1 MQRKTASHGTI
12 ILLLGALCLLSCGP
26 AWLVPAG
33 MAGSVPRQMMSQ
45 QAVAASA
52 LTVGALARGRIS
64 GALMGGCFAACLLP
78 LLLARGSRMGMASVA
93 PFGCIEDGATDPSLF
108 IQTNVNLGDK
118 KMDFMKAASKA
129 VAESLGKP
137 ESYVAVSVQD
147 GQDIIW
153 GGSDAPC
160 ALCKVISLG
169 SINKENNGALTKKV
183 SELLAEFDVPPNRI
197 YVNFFDLERQN
208 VGYNGA
214 TFAG

>member
-1 MQRKTASHGTI
+1 MT
-12 ILLLGALCLLSCGP
+12 
-26 AWLVPAG
+26 
-33 MAGSVPRQMMSQ
+33 
-45 QAVAASA
+45 
-52 LTVGALARGRIS
+52 
-64 GALMGGCFAACLLP
+64 
-78 LLLARGSRMGMASVA
+78 
-93 PFGCIEDGATDPSLF
+93 
-108 IQTNVNLGDK
+108 
-118 KMDFMKAASKA
+118 FMKAASKA

-169 SINKENNGALTKKV
+169 SINKENNGALTKAI
-183 SELLAEFDVPPNRI
+183 SALLADFDVPANRI

-214 TFAG
+214 TFAGWMHRTLAWVLLS

>member
-1 MQRKTASHGTI
+1 MPRFRYMVPLILGLGFCVLNFALPQGSSASNPQSLAVGAMTLGTV
-12 ILLLGALCLLSCGP
+12 G
-26 AWLVPAG
+26 
-33 MAGSVPRQMMSQ
+33 
-45 QAVAASA
+45 
-52 LTVGALARGRIS
+52 TVGAVAGKGSLGKVGPVLMKLCLAGMVGMFLVPRMRS
-64 GALMGGCFAACLLP
+64 RHVTLAATPP
-78 LLLARGSRMGMASVA
+78 L
-93 PFGCIEDGATDPSLF
+93 GCIEDGATDPSLF
-108 IQTNVNLGDK
+108 VQTNVELGDK
-118 KMDFMKAASKA
+118 KMTFMKAASKA

-169 SINKENNGALTKKV
+169 SINKENNGALTKAI
-183 SELLAEFDVPPNRI
+183 SALLADFDVPANRI